1 MTIFFLSGQ
10 FLFSTVSTNNAP
22 DNKKNN
28 WMPEEL
34 ILLTNDLLDLDIKI
48 NAIDEYAPEKSPDFK
63 NLQKINQLVDELEFN
78 KRKFDLLINK
88 YKLIE
93 KKILGF
99 LLKYSKNNKNTNE
112 IIKTLK
118 QYKKNGKYSLFK
130 FQKSINN
137 IALKIERLKRDI
149 SRIQLNAKTLALKS
163 GIKGKNTKALSVMSI
178 SERIQRFKDDL
189 IKLKKELTIEEELL
203 KAQNEAEDFQVE
215 KIKEKNNEIT
225 ILKKN
230 AKRNKNIIQ
239 RTVFLIKARVIRE
252 RLNGLETPK
261 LNTIKAHKYLIKT
274 KIDTL
279 KEKITK
285 NIHEQKLLEKI
296 RKKELIDNVI
306 KSFIIIIIALIFV
319 LILIKLSKYISL
331 KILKRVEKSEKFD
344 AHKKQRYNT
353 LSSVLLSFS
362 RILIWTVAVFWTL
375 GELEVDYGP
384 FLVAAGGISLAIGFG
399 AQSLVKDIVTGFFLL
414 IEEQFALGDFV
425 EINGKSG
432 TVEKISLRTIRFR
445 SLDGTVHI
453 IPNGN
458 ISNVS
463 NSSYRWSRAVVKIG
477 VSYNED
483 TAHVLKALKEAT
495 DMVYNMPALKKL
507 FLEEPSIQGILA
519 FNDSSVMY
527 RVIAKTESGEQW
539 GIEREI
545 NKAIKKVFDR
555 ENIEI
560 PYNYINVV
568 NVN

>member
-1 MTIFFLSGQ
+1 MRRNYIRIVFMTIFFLGGQ
-10 FLFSTVSTNNAP
+10 FLFSTITTNNTS
-22 DNKKNN
+22 DNKKSR
-28 WMPEEL
+28 MPEEL
-34 ILLTNDLLDLDIKI
+34 VLLTNNLLDLDIKI

-78 KRKFDLLINK
+78 KRKFDLLISK

-99 LLKYSKNNKNTNE
+99 LLEYSKNNKDTNK

-118 QYKKNGKYSLFK
+118 QY

-149 SRIQLNAKTLALKS
+149 SRIQLNAKTIALKS
-163 GIKGKNTKALSVMSI
+163 GTKGKSTKALNVMSI
-178 SERIQRFKDDL
+178 SERIQRFKDDF
-189 IKLKKELTIEEELL
+189 IKLKKELTIEEKLL
-203 KAQNEAEDFQVE
+203 RAQNEAEDFQVK
-215 KIKEKNNEIT
+215 KIKEKSDEIN
-225 ILKKN
+225 ILRNN
-230 AKRNKNIIQ
+230 AKTSKNLVH
-239 RTVFLIKARVIRE
+239 RTIFLIKARVIRE

-261 LNTIKAHKYLIKT
+261 LNTIKAHTYLIKT

-285 NIHEQKLLEKI
+285 NINEQKLLEKI

-306 KSFIIIIIALIFV
+306 KSVIIIIIALIFV

-362 RILIWTVAVFWTL
+362 RILIWTAAVFWIL

-483 TAHVLKALKEAT
+483 TAHVLKALKEAS
-495 DMVYNMPALKKL
+495 DIVYNMPALKKL

-568 NVN
+568 NIS